1 MENVTA
7 KEAVFT
13 WPDGPASWSQRRAAA
28 PATDRACAPSVTAKG
43 RLRILDGLA
52 DIHSANAEPGAARPS
67 AIQSRGMPVAC
78 RPCLNQET
86 GAPWKNHGQY
96 VRCVAHAVNELRAA
110 GLLMDE
116 EGDHLVSG
124 VP

>member
-1 MENVTA
+1 MTPRAELNEVQRLQRIGHVPPLSRQRADFESLTGSPT
-7 KEAVFT
+7 FT
-13 WPDGPASWSQRRAAA
+13 
-28 PATDRACAPSVTAKG
+28 
-43 RLRILDGLA
+43 
-52 DIHSANAEPGAARPS
+52 ARPS

-96 VRCVAHAVNELRAA
+96 VRCVTHAVNELRAA

>member
-1 MENVTA
+1 M
-7 KEAVFT
+7 
-13 WPDGPASWSQRRAAA
+13 A
-28 PATDRACAPSVTAKG
+28 PQAGVNEELQ
-43 RLRILDGLA
+43 RLRRIGRVPPLSRQRADFESLTGLA
-52 DIHSANAEPGAARPS
+52 DIHSANAEPEAARPS
-67 AIQSRGMPVAC
+67 AIQSRGKPVAC